1 MPHSAARCLSAF
13 EIGGAG
19 GTDSQLLAGGGGTAP
34 ALLASVASGA
44 AVFSYMLIFSCFI
57 IPSLSRYQKPCV
69 GSGKASCSQ
78 DTSGQ
83 GLPWLCC
90 CGGTQ
95 WGGIRWGGTQGD
107 GTQWSGSWWGGTG
120 KVALMWWLSLVW
132 DLVGW
137 HL

>member
-19 GTDSQLLAGGGGTAP
+19 GTDSQLLAGGGGAAS

-44 AVFSYMLIFSCFI
+44 AMFSYMLIFSCFI
-57 IPSLSRYQKPCV
+57 IPSLSRYQNPRV
-69 GSGKASCSQ
+69 GSGKVSCSW

-83 GLPWLCC
+83 GLPWCCC

-95 WGGIRWGGTQGD
+95 WGGSRWGGY
-107 GTQWSGSWWGGTG
+107 WCGGTG
-120 KVALMWWLSLVW
+120 KVVLR
-132 DLVGW
+132 GW
-137 HL
+137 HW